1 MDRINVLTA
10 WPIRGESF
18 PQGYWR
24 ETKLLL
30 LSFDLKVF
38 TSKKSWSEKL
48 QVQKFLQEFQVPKY
62 LISKKYLRPNKFKVK
77 KKFGS
82 QTILDPKIF
91 GPKKCW
97 VQKIL
102 GSKIFG
108 SNKLLGLKKFWVQKN
123 FGLKKIVG
131 LSKTYRLKNV
141 QSKQILCCVKK
152 KRKQARTELGQ
163 AQTYDCNW

>member
-1 MDRINVLTA
+1 MDGGQSEASVSLRDIGGKLTLTTLF
-10 WPIRGESF
+10 WFKSF
-18 PQGYWR
+18 YFKKILVWKILGP
-24 ETKLLL
+24 KILLGIL
-30 LSFDLKVF
+30 GP
-38 TSKKSWSEKL
+38 KK
-48 QVQKFLQEFQVPKY
+48 F
-62 LISKKYLRPNKFKVK
+62 ISKKYLRPNKFKVK

-97 VQKIL
+97 VKRIL

-108 SNKLLGLKKFWVQKN
+108 SNKLLGPKEFWVQKN

-141 QSKQILCCVKK
+141 
-152 KRKQARTELGQ
+152 
-163 AQTYDCNW
+163 